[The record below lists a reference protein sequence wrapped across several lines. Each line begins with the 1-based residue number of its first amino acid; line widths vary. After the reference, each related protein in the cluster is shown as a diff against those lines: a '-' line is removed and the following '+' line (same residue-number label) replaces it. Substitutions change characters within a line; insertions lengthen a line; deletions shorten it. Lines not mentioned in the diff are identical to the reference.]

1 MKKKF
6 TLIELLVV
14 IAIIAILAGMLL
26 PALNKV
32 KTKAHLASC
41 ANNLKQI
48 SLAFSQ
54 YTTSFNDY
62 YPSVRT
68 ATGNTGLWSWMLS
81 NELKLITSASFV
93 CPGAANFTIRDRV
106 EALKK
111 GNASVDIQ
119 VNSISYGYN
128 PGIPGNGDAAGLNPG
143 DALKQA
149 DPDVP
154 TGRFKTSRVVRP
166 SLTIISASRAGIGS
180 GDSNKSMHSF
190 IGSFPDPAMEN
201 YHDRTSGVLW
211 VDGHASTVVRPR
223 MTLVKA
229 DAAAKLKNVYYHYSL
244 AK

>member
-32 KTKAHLASC
+32 KTKAHLSFC
-41 ANNLKQI
+41 TNNLKQL
-48 SLAFSQ
+48 SLAFNQ
-54 YTTSFNDY
+54 YTTTFNDY

-68 ATGNTGLWSWMLS
+68 ASGNVGLWSWMLS
-81 NELKLITSASFV
+81 NELKYITSASFS
-93 CPGAANFTIRDRV
+93 CPGAANFTISSRV
-106 EALKK
+106 ASLKK

-166 SLTIISASRAGIGS
+166 SLTIISASRTAIGS
-180 GDSNKSMHSF
+180 V
-190 IGSFPDPAMEN
+190 PDPATEN

>member
-32 KTKAHLASC
+32 KTKAHLSFC
-41 ANNLKQI
+41 TNNLKQL
-48 SLAFSQ
+48 SLAFNQ
-54 YTTSFNDY
+54 YTTTFNDY

-68 ATGNTGLWSWMLS
+68 ASGNVGLWSWMLS
-81 NELKLITSASFV
+81 NELKYITSASFS
-93 CPGAANFTIRDRV
+93 CPGAANFTISSRV
-106 EALKK
+106 ASLKK

-166 SLTIISASRAGIGS
+166 GLTIISASRTAIGS
-180 GDSNKSMHSF
+180 GDGNKSMHSNV
-190 IGSFPDPAMEN
+190 GSFPDPATEN